1 VLSVVANRL
10 TGEARGAICCRL
22 DGDIVVHTPRW
33 ASVVER
39 TFREG
44 PPDLGVVGPKQL
56 GIEGRVH
63 AAGSWILHPR
73 GHHHVGQGAD
83 PALLR
88 RAAEV
93 DHVMGCFYCHRRAV
107 WEQLGGYDESILRG
121 QTVDF
126 GLRSRLAGW
135 RTWFVPTIEF
145 THRHAER
152 VARATRA
159 DSRDGIDA
167 ALDRFSCKW
176 GFDRLAPDLDEVA
189 RRYAGTPLLW
199 NARVFGPAPAW
210 PPPATGPVDVTAS
223 EWGRFAED
231 ERYREAVN
239 ARLEVARDAIR
250 LAGAGGT
257 VLVLGARCGL
267 LSHLLALDGHEVVGI
282 DPDPERIR
290 LGRAVTA
297 RQQYPLR
304 PPRLRRDRLADP
316 LPVDDA
322 TVRVAVAMDVL
333 EHHPNPVG
341 VLRAAHRALAPD
353 GVIAIVTR
361 RRELLLDDDPVAG
374 YRPAELVLQVQSTK
388 LFRPEGETPVAEVP
402 GALALLAR
410 RQEHPAPLEAVA
422 AG

>member
-1 VLSVVANRL
+1 
-10 TGEARGAICCRL
+10 
-22 DGDIVVHTPRW
+22 
-33 ASVVER
+33 
-39 TFREG
+39 
-44 PPDLGVVGPKQL
+44 
-56 GIEGRVH
+56 
-63 AAGSWILHPR
+63 
-73 GHHHVGQGAD
+73 
-83 PALLR
+83 
-88 RAAEV
+88 
-93 DHVMGCFYCHRRAV
+93 
-107 WEQLGGYDESILRG
+107 
-121 QTVDF
+121 
-126 GLRSRLAGW
+126 
-135 RTWFVPTIEF
+135 
-145 THRHAER
+145 
-152 VARATRA
+152 
-159 DSRDGIDA
+159 
-167 ALDRFSCKW
+167 
-176 GFDRLAPDLDEVA
+176 
-189 RRYAGTPLLW
+189 
-199 NARVFGPAPAW
+199 
-210 PPPATGPVDVTAS
+210 
-223 EWGRFAED
+223 
-231 ERYREAVN
+231 
-239 ARLEVARDAIR
+239 
-250 LAGAGGT
+250 
-257 VLVLGARCGL
+257 RCGL